1 MQKKR
6 IQFIDLAK
14 GICIILVVFGHAGY
28 PIYVP
33 GFYIVRMPLYF
44 MLSGLFFKNYGGFQS
59 FTIKKVNKIL
69 IPFLFFYL
77 IGYLFFYLLK
87 WLMPELLITDS
98 KGILDMFNN
107 RQFFNGPIWF
117 LLALFWCNLFF
128 CFLTSFIKNDYLNFV
143 FICLIGFLGWY
154 LGYRGIFIPLFIDVA
169 MTSLPFFTMGYFLK
183 KTDILYPN
191 KYDKYNILFFL
202 SLWIVSFIVTI
213 SLHQR
218 MSLHYNTIEGWS
230 TYLLSFTSVMSILF
244 LCKALKHI
252 PFITYIGRYS
262 IILLCVHHMIYRPL
276 IVLFNLFP
284 DFLFK
289 NFTIALLTLL
299 LSAACIPVCKK
310 WIPWFVAQKDLIKI
324 EV

>member
-6 IQFIDLAK
+6 IQFVDLAK

-28 PIYVP
+28 PIYIP

-44 MLSGLFFKNYGGFQS
+44 MLSGLFFKNYGGIKS
-59 FTIKKVNKIL
+59 FAIKKINKIL
-69 IPFLFFYL
+69 IPFIFFYL
-77 IGYLFFYLLK
+77 IGYLFFYVIK
-87 WLMPELLITDS
+87 WLKPELLITDS
-98 KGILDMFNN
+98 QGILDMFNN

-117 LLALFWCNLFF
+117 LLALFWCNLIF
-128 CFLTSFIKNDYLNFV
+128 CALTTFIKNDYLLF
-143 FICLIGFLGWY
+143 FLICSIGVIGWFLGSEK
-154 LGYRGIFIPLFIDVA
+154 IFIPLFFDVS

-183 KTDILYPN
+183 KTNILYPN
-191 KYDKYNILFFL
+191 KYDNYNMLFFL
-202 SLWIVSFIVTI
+202 SLWIVSYIVTI

-218 MSLHYNTIEGWS
+218 MSLHYNIIEGWS

-244 LCKALKHI
+244 LSKKLQHI

-262 IILLCVHHMIYRPL
+262 IILLCVHHLIYRGVAVAFGVLPL
-276 IVLFNLFP
+276 FIYKDL
-284 DFLFK
+284 
-289 NFTIALLTLL
+289 TIAFLTLIF
-299 LSAACIPVCKK
+299 SAACIPICKK

>member
-28 PIYVP
+28 PIYIP
-33 GFYIVRMPLYF
+33 GFQIVRMPLYF
-44 MLSGLFFKNYGGFQS
+44 MLSGLFFKNYGGLLS

-87 WLMPELLITDS
+87 WLIPELLITDS
-98 KGILDMFNN
+98 KGILDLFGN

-117 LLALFWCNLFF
+117 LLALFWCNLIF
-128 CFLTSFIKNDYLNFV
+128 CALTTFIKNDYLLF
-143 FICLIGFLGWY
+143 FLICSIGVVGWY
-154 LGYRGIFIPLFIDVA
+154 LGSKNIFFPLFFDVA

-183 KTDILYPN
+183 KTSILYPN

-202 SLWIVSFIVTI
+202 LFWVFSYIINMSM
-213 SLHQR
+213 HQR
-218 MSLHYNTIEGWS
+218 MSLHYNIIEGWS
-230 TYLLSFTSVMSILF
+230 TYLLSFTSVMSILY
-244 LCKALKHI
+244 LCKALQHI

-276 IVLFNLFP
+276 IVIFKHFP
-284 DFLFK
+284 NFLFE
-289 NFTIALLTLL
+289 NFIIALLTLL
-299 LSAACIPVCKK
+299 LSAACIPICKK

-324 EV
+324 EA